1 MLEKNEKI
9 IYYDAHFHLPVCID
23 EDSFDVENK
32 ILYKGC
38 SCVHSKEEWFLQERY
53 LSNKNFEIK
62 KSFGIHPQNPDFHN
76 IEFLEKLLEEKKI
89 DAIGETGFDLFT
101 EEFKKERNEQEYVWN
116 IQIELA
122 IKYKLPVIV
131 HCRKANDKLFEY
143 SNQLKK
149 IPAVLFHSFMGT
161 TIEAKS
167 LLNRNINA
175 YFSFGKQVLNNNK
188 KVIVCVN
195 ELPIDRLLCETDAP
209 FQFLKGES
217 KTFNSE
223 IKKVYEYF
231 WQSREKE
238 VKSFEEFVTLIERN
252 YKSFIS

>member
-1 MLEKNEKI
+1 MLLVKQDLIYSLKN
-9 IYYDAHFHLPVCID
+9 
-23 EDSFDVENK
+23 
-32 ILYKGC
+32 
-38 SCVHSKEEWFLQERY
+38 
-53 LSNKNFEIK
+53 
-62 KSFGIHPQNPDFHN
+62 
-76 IEFLEKLLEEKKI
+76 
-89 DAIGETGFDLFT
+89 
-101 EEFKKERNEQEYVWN
+101 FKKERNEQEYVWN

>member
-101 EEFKKERNEQEYVWN
+101 EEFQK
-116 IQIELA
+116 
-122 IKYKLPVIV
+122 
-131 HCRKANDKLFEY
+131 
-143 SNQLKK
+143 
-149 IPAVLFHSFMGT
+149 
-161 TIEAKS
+161 
-167 LLNRNINA
+167 
-175 YFSFGKQVLNNNK
+175 
-188 KVIVCVN
+188 
-195 ELPIDRLLCETDAP
+195 
-209 FQFLKGES
+209 
-217 KTFNSE
+217 
-223 IKKVYEYF
+223 
-231 WQSREKE
+231 REK
-238 VKSFEEFVTLIERN
+238 
-252 YKSFIS
+252 